1 MSLRTDAPFTKET
14 LTRLR
19 PYLPPRLLETL
30 PDKGEWSAERCVA
43 IQRHLAVLLDMV
55 VTYLPRHLVRA
66 LWPAYEIHPIEPVGG
81 EFLDGT
87 LLFADIS
94 GFTAMSERLSTLGR
108 EGAEQITDLV
118 NRYFSAMLEVI
129 FSYGGDLFKFGG
141 DALLAFFPDVEGKES
156 VNALCAAWEMQRAM
170 AAFHRVETSL
180 GTFPLRMKIGMHAGA
195 VFAARVGN
203 EHGREFIVTG
213 PAVNA
218 TARAESLAQAGQILV
233 SSAVVE
239 RASSVRLQMDVAP
252 GPDDHSI
259 VTWME
264 GWGGSPSA
272 TKLPSA
278 SELIMPKDPPLV
290 SIRRLVAALDRLTP
304 YLPSG
309 LLPRL
314 AAAPA
319 QWRSGGEHRPVTVL
333 FANFVGASD
342 LIVRLGKEGA
352 AEIAHALNGYFGA
365 MQQAVVRYGGVINKV
380 DLYDHGDKLMVLFGA
395 PVAHEND
402 AERAMRAAL
411 EMQAAVADFRFE
423 LEGAPSRFVH
433 GQRIGVSTGIVFAGQ
448 VGGAGRREYT
458 VMGDEVNLAARLMS
472 AAQPGE
478 ILLSNFVRRKVA
490 PFFRL
495 EDRGAVRLK
504 GKRNPVPTF
513 TVVAERARPSAVR
526 GVRGLRS
533 PLVGRQ
539 KEVEVLRNAVA
550 AVRHGRGGILTLVG
564 EAGLGKSRLAAEL
577 RSHTLAEGGVTWLEG
592 RCLSYTQQVSY
603 SAFTGII
610 HDALGI
616 VETDNPPDIWHKLRS
631 RAEALLPADVRRD
644 VLPYLAHFLN
654 LPLEG
659 PDALRVAYLTGEA
672 LQQQVM
678 RAVTVLLEYL
688 ARERPLV
695 LAFDDL
701 HWADSAS
708 LALLERCMFLTE
720 RVPLLMLL
728 LYRSEQGGGCEVLSE
743 RAARNFSHR
752 YTAIVL
758 TPLDREHRQDEVLV
772 CNLLGL
778 DQVPPSLR
786 ALIARAEGNPFYVEE
801 IIRMLIDQGVIKRED
816 HHWRLA
822 REIAL
827 EAVPDTLQG
836 LILAR
841 LDRLVEGARR
851 TLQLASVIGRIF
863 RRRLLEW
870 LAAAVALAAQIDRN
884 LTVLQQAELVRQ
896 RAWQPEPEYAFK
908 QAMVRDVTYES
919 LLLRDRHTYHRMV
932 AQSLEQDYSTRL
944 EEVYELLAHH
954 YSLSDDQQKA
964 LFYLIKA
971 GDKARMAYA
980 NPEAITFYREAES
993 LATSLARVEE
1003 QAYAAEGLGDVLF
1016 HIGEYDEAMACYERA
1031 LSLRTDVRQQA
1042 DLHRRRAMVYEKRGE
1057 YEAAL
1062 EACAQGIALLSPQAE
1077 KSVEMARLLIIRAR
1091 AYWQQGQFGEALAD
1105 GHRSLA
1111 ILKDTTHYREIA
1123 QAHNELGN
1131 AYVRYSHPQEAI
1143 AHLEQGLEILERI
1156 GDEHEAAR
1164 IYGNL
1169 AFIYYQR
1176 DLGRSAAYLNRA
1188 LETMRRLGNVWGE
1201 SQALQNLGIIHYAQ
1215 GDYDEAI
1222 ASYEASLAIKMRLGD
1237 NLGIADC
1244 HINLGEAY
1252 RAKGDP
1258 QRAIVHLRKGVTIA
1272 REIGVEQAE
1281 AEGHRQLAEC
1291 FLEVEDAESALT
1303 ACEEALARAREIGDR
1318 REEGIIRRVQGD
1330 AYAQLGAMDQACDYL
1345 AQSAAILR
1353 ELNQEFDL
1361 GTTLYRQGCVLAQ
1374 VGQYR
1379 DARQSLREAVA
1390 LFQKLGLAQEEARA
1404 RSALEA
1410 LVEED

>member
-1 MSLRTDAPFTKET
+1 MSLRADAPFSEEE

-19 PYLPPRLLETL
+19 LYLPPRLLETL
-30 PDKGEWSAERCVA
+30 PAEGAWSVERCMA
-43 IQRHLAVLLDMV
+43 IQTHLVALLDMV
-55 VTYLPRHLVRA
+55 VTYLPCHLVRA
-66 LWPAYEIHPIEPVGG
+66 LWPVREAQCVEPVGG

-129 FSYGGDLFKFGG
+129 FAYGGDLFKFGG
-141 DALLAFFPDVEGKES
+141 DALLAFFPDVEGRES
-156 VNALCAAWEMQRAM
+156 ANALYAAWEMQRAM
-170 AAFHRVETSL
+170 AAFYRVETSL

-195 VFAARVGN
+195 VFAARVGS
-203 EHGREFIVTG
+203 EQGREFIVTG
-213 PAVNA
+213 PTVNA
-218 TARAESLAQAGQILV
+218 TAKAESLAQAGQILISEAVTERV
-233 SSAVVE
+233 SSA
-239 RASSVRLQMDVAP
+239 RLQMDLAP
-252 GPDDHSI
+252 GPDAHSI
-259 VTWME
+259 VTWLDSRE
-264 GWGGSPSA
+264 ASPSA
-272 TKLPSA
+272 TVHPSA
-278 SELIMPKDPPLV
+278 SELIAPEEPPLTN
-290 SIRRLVAALDRLTP
+290 IRRLVVTLDRLTP
-304 YLPSG
+304 YLPFG

-314 AAAPA
+314 ASAPA
-319 QWRSGGEHRPVTVL
+319 QWKSGGEHRPVTVL

-342 LIVRLGKEGA
+342 LIVDLGREGA
-352 AEIAHALNGYFGA
+352 TEIAHALNGYFRA
-365 MQQAVVRYGGVINKV
+365 MQQAVTRYGGVINKV

-395 PVAHEND
+395 PVTHEND
-402 AERAMRAAL
+402 AERAVRAAL
-411 EMQAAVADFRFE
+411 GMQAAVADFRFE
-423 LEGAPSRFVH
+423 PDGAPTRFVRE
-433 GQRIGVSTGIVFAGQ
+433 QRIGVSTGIVFAGQ
-448 VGGAGRREYT
+448 VGGARRREYT

-472 AAQPGE
+472 AAQPDE
-478 ILLSNFVRRKVA
+478 ILLSSFVRRKVT
-490 PFFRL
+490 PFFEL
-495 EDRGAVRLK
+495 KDRGAVRLK
-504 GKRNPVPTF
+504 GKRNLVPTF
-513 TVVAERARPSAVR
+513 TVVAERAHPSAVR
-526 GVRGLRS
+526 GIRGLRS

-539 KEVEVLRNAVA
+539 KEVAALRNAVT

-564 EAGLGKSRLAAEL
+564 EAGLGKSRLVAEL
-577 RSHTLAEGGVTWLEG
+577 RSQTLAEGGVTWLEG

-616 VETDNPPDIWHKLRS
+616 IETDNPPDIWHKLRS
-631 RAEALLPADVRRD
+631 RVEALLPVEVEQD

-659 PDALRVAYLTGEA
+659 PAALRVAYLTGEA
-672 LQQQVM
+672 LQRQVM

-708 LALLERCMFLTE
+708 LTLLERCMFLTE

-728 LYRSEQGGGCEVLSE
+728 IYRPTRGGGCEALGKK
-743 RAARNFSHR
+743 AARNFSHR

-758 TPLDREHRQDEVLV
+758 TPLDREHHQDEILV
-772 CNLLGL
+772 RNLLGL
-778 DQVPPSLR
+778 EQVPPLLR
-786 ALIARAEGNPFYVEE
+786 ALVARAEGNPFYVEE
-801 IIRMLIDQGVIKRED
+801 IIRMLIDQGVIKRAD
-816 HHWRLA
+816 HHWELT
-822 REIAL
+822 REIVL

-870 LAAAVALAAQIDRN
+870 LAAAVTLAAQIDRN
-884 LTVLQQAELVRQ
+884 LAVLQQAELVRQ
-896 RAWQPEPEYAFK
+896 RAWQPEPEYTFK

-919 LLLRDRHTYHRMV
+919 LLLRDRRTYHRMV
-932 AQSLEQDYSTRL
+932 AQSLEQDYSARL

-954 YSLSDDQQKA
+954 YSLSDDRQKA
-964 LFYLIKA
+964 LFYLLKA

-980 NPEAITFYREAES
+980 NPEAIAFYRQAES
-993 LATSLARVEE
+993 LAISLGRSEE
-1003 QAYAAEGLGDVLF
+1003 RAYAAEGLGDVLF

-1031 LSLRTDVRQQA
+1031 LSLRTDARQKA
-1042 DLHRRRAMVYEKRGE
+1042 DLHRRRAMVHEKRGE

-1077 KSVEMARLLIIRAR
+1077 ESVEMARLLIIRAR
-1091 AYWQQGQFGEALAD
+1091 AHWQQGQFEEALAD

-1111 ILKDTTHYREIA
+1111 ILEGTVHYREIA

-1131 AYVRYSHPQEAI
+1131 AYVRYSRPQEAI
-1143 AHLEQGLEILERI
+1143 VHLEQGLEILERI

-1176 DLGRSAAYLNRA
+1176 DLERSAAYLNRA

-1201 SQALQNLGIIHYAQ
+1201 SQALQNLGIIHYAR
-1215 GDYDEAI
+1215 GDYDRAI
-1222 ASYEASLAIKMRLGD
+1222 ASYEASLAIKTRLGD

-1258 QRAIVHLRKGVTIA
+1258 QQAIVHLRKGLAIA
-1272 REIGVEQAE
+1272 REIGVGQAE

-1291 FLEVEDAESALT
+1291 FLEVGEATSALA

-1330 AYAQLGAMDQACDYL
+1330 AYAQLGATDQAYDYL

-1361 GTTLYRQGCVLAQ
+1361 GTTLYHQGRVLAQ
-1374 VGQYR
+1374 MGRYKE
-1379 DARQSLREAVA
+1379 ARQSLQEAVA

-1410 LVEED
+1410 LAEG